1 ATIAVR
7 RAELLTGY
15 QIDREMVLED
25 VNTGLLGDRGQQGP
39 LDFASGHILRVQN
52 PAFGVA
58 ALLPEVQLARAIRAR
73 DFAFGK
79 VHTQLD
85 QFGDS
90 RRSFLDDGANNGFFA
105 QTRPSLERV
114 AHVQRIRDRKS
125 TRLNSSHVAI
135 SYAVFCLKKK
145 KNRYK
150 IFQIDKEKYYSKSP

>member
-25 VNTGLLGDRGQQGP
+25 VNTGLLGDRSQQGP

-114 AHVQRIRDRKS
+114 AHVQLERILLAGHRRYPSLRVVRVRLGPVLFRD
-125 TRLNSSHVAI
+125 
-135 SYAVFCLKKK
+135 
-145 KNRYK
+145 NR
-150 IFQIDKEKYYSKSP
+150 DSPARR